1 MVQVMDICSARR
13 KLGLSQEQLA
23 EALGVSRN
31 TIGRWERG
39 ECAPNADKLT
49 ELERML
55 AQHDVRAVPE
65 DTPTPVPDAEPAAAP
80 AEPPQEPAGKVPPS
94 AKAKRWPLAL
104 LCAGI
109 ACALL
114 IGIIA
119 LTGVYSIKQQSDP
132 VDSAAPIE
140 EVEIKGR
147 EVDEFPSMPGTLR
160 PLQP

>member
-1 MVQVMDICSARR
+1 MVQAVDICSARK

-39 ECAPNADKLT
+39 EFAPNTDKLA

-55 AQHDVRAVPE
+55 AQLDAPAVPA
-65 DTPTPVPDAEPAAAP
+65 DIPAPAPDAEPAAV
-80 AEPPQEPAGKVPPS
+80 PPQEPAGEVPPP
-94 AKAKRWPLAL
+94 AKPRRWPLAL
-104 LCAGI
+104 VCAGI

-119 LTGVYSIKQQSDP
+119 LIGVYSIKQQLKPMDN
-132 VDSAAPIE
+132 AAPVE
-140 EVEIKGR
+140 EVEIEG
-147 EVDEFPSMPGTLR
+147 EGVDGALMIGPVTLQ

>member
-13 KLGLSQEQLA
+13 KLGLSQEHLA

-104 LCAGI
+104 LCAGVV
-109 ACALL
+109 CALM

-119 LTGVYSIKQQSDP
+119 LIGIYSINQQEPMDIAVP
-132 VDSAAPIE
+132 VE
-140 EVEIKGR
+140 EVEIEGE
-147 EVDEFPSMPGTLR
+147 EVDGALMIGPVTLQ
-160 PLQP
+160 PLQQ